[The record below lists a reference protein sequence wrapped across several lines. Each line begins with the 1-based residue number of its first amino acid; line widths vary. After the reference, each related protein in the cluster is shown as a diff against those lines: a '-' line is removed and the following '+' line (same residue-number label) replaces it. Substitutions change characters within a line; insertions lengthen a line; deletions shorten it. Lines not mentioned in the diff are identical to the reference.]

1 MYSGNKNDNT
11 SMNNIDETSWHINDH
26 NDNTKSILTV
36 YRTDLSCNV
45 QYFKAG

>member
-36 YRTDLSCNV
+36 YPTDLSCYV